1 MLAFMDGLVYAQS
14 LMEGRMSAFTSAP
27 LDREGTSHAQGA
39 ARLLMCARCSLQVV
53 LCRRCD
59 RGQRYCSQTC
69 SAASRRES
77 QRAAA
82 RRYQSTDGGRNTHA
96 ARSRR
101 WRLARLAEQSDDPR
115 VTHQGGLDE
124 PTGMDDAPSVQTV
137 QSAGHPT
144 CRAWLNFRCVH
155 CHSSLAPWV
164 RQGLS
169 RRARQ
174 RPRRRAPPTPNKPA
188 AP

>member
-1 MLAFMDGLVYAQS
+1 
-14 LMEGRMSAFTSAP
+14 MSALISTSIDP
-27 LDREGTSHAQGA
+27 EGSSHAQGA
-39 ARLLMCARCSLQVV
+39 ARLLMCARCGLQVL
-53 LCRRCD
+53 LCLGCD
-59 RGQRYCSQTC
+59 RGQRYCSQAC

-82 RRYQSTDGGRNTHA
+82 RRYQRSDAGRSAHA

-101 WRLARLAEQSDDPR
+101 WRLARVAEQAHDPR
-115 VTHQGGLDE
+115 VTHQGGCTE
-124 PTGMDDAPSVQTV
+124 PTSTDAATSIQTI
-137 QSAGHPT
+137 QSAELPT
-144 CRAWLNFRCVH
+144 SRGWPDFRCVH

-174 RPRRRAPPTPNKPA
+174 RPRRRAPPSPTRAA
-188 AP
+188 APGPLDFAELLQNRHLASE

>member
-1 MLAFMDGLVYAQS
+1 MNALI
-14 LMEGRMSAFTSAP
+14 SASA
-27 LDREGTSHAQGA
+27 DRAGASHAQGA
-39 ARLLMCARCSLQVV
+39 ARLLMCARCGLQVL

-59 RGQRYCSQTC
+59 RGQRYCSQAC

-82 RRYQSTDGGRNTHA
+82 HRYQRTEGGRSAHA
-96 ARSRR
+96 ARTRR
-101 WRLARLAEQSDDPR
+101 WRSARLGEQADDPR
-115 VTHQGGLDE
+115 VTHQGGCDE
-124 PTGMDDAPSVQTV
+124 PTGMDAAASAQTV
-137 QSAGHPT
+137 QSAGLPT
-144 CRAWLNFRCVH
+144 CRGWPDFRCVH

-164 RQGLS
+164 RQGPS

-174 RPRRRAPPTPNKPA
+174 LPRRRAPPSPTRAA